1 MIELDRTFLGRLSEQ
16 LSELIEQQSA
26 EVFKRAGIVIPVKSS
41 SLLGAIATLGP
52 VSVADLVR
60 ALDRSHQLI
69 QQKIPKLL
77 ALDLV
82 SRRPDPNDLRI
93 NLIEITD
100 RGREQLALLD
110 RLTPAHFETPLG
122 RRVPIDYDGETPG
135 IELRLQE
142 LFGVTTHPTVG
153 PKRLPLRITLLSP
166 GGKPVQVTADLPG
179 FWTNSYADVRRDMR
193 GRYPRHP
200 WPEDPREADPTTR
213 TKPRGT

>member
-16 LSELIEQQSA
+16 LSELVEQQSA

-110 RLTPAHFETPLG
+110 RLTPEFE
-122 RRVPIDYDGETPG
+122 RAYAEM
-135 IELRLQE
+135 EQE
-142 LFGVTTHPTVG
+142 AGPVFDTVARAIRSL
-153 PKRLPLRITLLSP
+153 KARSLNDRII
-166 GGKPVQVTADLPG
+166 V
-179 FWTNSYADVRRDMR
+179 
-193 GRYPRHP
+193 
-200 WPEDPREADPTTR
+200 
-213 TKPRGT
+213 

>member
-82 SRRPDPNDLRI
+82 SRRSDPNDLRI

-110 RLTPAHFETPLG
+110 GLTPEFE
-122 RRVPIDYDGETPG
+122 RAYAEM
-135 IELRLQE
+135 EQE
-142 LFGVTTHPTVG
+142 AGPVFDTVARAIRSL
-153 PKRLPLRITLLSP
+153 KARSLNDRII
-166 GGKPVQVTADLPG
+166 V
-179 FWTNSYADVRRDMR
+179 
-193 GRYPRHP
+193 
-200 WPEDPREADPTTR
+200 
-213 TKPRGT
+213 

>member
-110 RLTPAHFETPLG
+110 GLTPEFE
-122 RRVPIDYDGETPG
+122 RAYAEM
-135 IELRLQE
+135 EE
-142 LFGVTTHPTVG
+142 EAG
-153 PKRLPLRITLLSP
+153 PVFDAVARAIRSLKARSLNDRI
-166 GGKPVQVTADLPG
+166 VV
-179 FWTNSYADVRRDMR
+179 
-193 GRYPRHP
+193 
-200 WPEDPREADPTTR
+200 
-213 TKPRGT
+213 

>member
-100 RGREQLALLD
+100 RAREQLALLD
-110 RLTPAHFETPLG
+110 GLTPEFE
-122 RRVPIDYDGETPG
+122 RAYAEM
-135 IELRLQE
+135 EE
-142 LFGVTTHPTVG
+142 EAG
-153 PKRLPLRITLLSP
+153 PVFDAVARAIRSLKARSLNDRI
-166 GGKPVQVTADLPG
+166 VV
-179 FWTNSYADVRRDMR
+179 
-193 GRYPRHP
+193 
-200 WPEDPREADPTTR
+200 
-213 TKPRGT
+213 